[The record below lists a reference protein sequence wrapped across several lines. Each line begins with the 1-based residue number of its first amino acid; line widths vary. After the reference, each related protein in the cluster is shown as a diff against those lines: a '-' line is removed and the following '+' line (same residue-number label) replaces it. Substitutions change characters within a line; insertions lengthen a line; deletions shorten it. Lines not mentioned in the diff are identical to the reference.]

1 MTKEVSI
8 ISASGIKNKI
18 ELPSMRCEE
27 EVNGCSTISLAIFV
41 TQFRFLLAIAISCCL
56 WQIS

>member
-56 WQIS
+56 